1 MPRTAALPNDVQ
13 TLQRL
18 LLAAEAKLLSRELEI
33 EQLKLQIA
41 RLRRMQFGRSSEQLS
56 EQIGQLELK
65 LEELETQEATVRPS
79 APPTSAARRKSV
91 RRPLPAH
98 LPREQHIHEP
108 QSACSCP
115 ACGGVMR
122 PLGEDIAEMLE
133 YVPEHW
139 KVIRHV
145 RPKYSCASCA
155 QILQAPAPSR
165 PIERGLAG
173 PGLLA
178 HVLVSKYC

>member
-56 EQIGQLELK
+56 EQISQLELK
-65 LEELETQEATVRPS
+65 LEELETQEATLPPS
-79 APPTSAARRKSV
+79 TSPTSAARKKSV

-108 QSACSCP
+108 QSVCSCP
-115 ACGGVMR
+115 ACGGAMR

-133 YVPEHW
+133 YGLPP
-139 KVIRHV
+139 RF
-145 RPKYSCASCA
+145 
-155 QILQAPAPSR
+155 QTPSLGVMMVS
-165 PIERGLAG
+165 EVWDGYQKG
-173 PGLLA
+173 VHPGVQSRVGQTG
-178 HVLVSKYC
+178 H